1 MSEMAP
7 PAQQKMKT
15 MGTFDGKRAN
25 RNQPYNR
32 PGGRKKW
39 VSEHKVFDGSIG
51 EGQGFA
57 FKRKEKVK
65 HEYNKLLRKER
76 RKNTEVKTQYT
87 EQYPEHLRH
96 LYEAEAEKLR
106 NEVKANRINRTKAR
120 MAGGGGPVEEE
131 AAPMAVNEAPTDL
144 ATAIDPAEDI
154 SSDKTDSAPQPT
166 PAVAASKNDSQ
177 GQPLEGVTMQHVN
190 VSLCSS
196 LPMSNRSKKKML
208 RKTSYQKTKEEF
220 ESVKEKQKNKKEE
233 FLKNKEQKEEA
244 IKKYKQKKMETFQ
257 MLSKKTKKGQPN
269 LNLQMEYLL
278 QKIQGTGPGK

>member
-7 PAQQKMKT
+7 PTQQTIKT
-15 MGTFDGKRAN
+15 KGTFDGKRAN

-106 NEVKANRINRTKAR
+106 NEVKTNRINRTKAR

-166 PAVAASKNDSQ
+166 PAVAASKNDS
-177 GQPLEGVTMQHVN
+177 
-190 VSLCSS
+190 

-244 IKKYKQKKMETFQ
+244 IMKYKQKKMETFQ